1 MKRRD
6 DIIIIVG
13 DKVGAV
19 VIQDVK
25 LYIKEAERQLHNT
38 ENHRPLTNDPTKIN
52 NDTVNKTVKRFQKEH
67 LIKDQVGERLK
78 TQNPITPRFYTKSKI
93 HKEWTPGRPV
103 ISSASCHS
111 SKISEYVDYHLQP
124 IVWEIPTYIKET
136 SDFLRKLKSTTEVP
150 ENFYLVTLDVKSL
163 DTSTPNSARDKSS
176 KNIPWKLYEEG
187 NSHKGNNYFL
197 SSRSNFKQF
206 CI

>member
-93 HKEWTPGRPV
+93 HKE
-103 ISSASCHS
+103 
-111 SKISEYVDYHLQP
+111 
-124 IVWEIPTYIKET
+124 
-136 SDFLRKLKSTTEVP
+136 
-150 ENFYLVTLDVKSL
+150 
-163 DTSTPNSARDKSS
+163 
-176 KNIPWKLYEEG
+176 
-187 NSHKGNNYFL
+187 
-197 SSRSNFKQF
+197 
-206 CI
+206 